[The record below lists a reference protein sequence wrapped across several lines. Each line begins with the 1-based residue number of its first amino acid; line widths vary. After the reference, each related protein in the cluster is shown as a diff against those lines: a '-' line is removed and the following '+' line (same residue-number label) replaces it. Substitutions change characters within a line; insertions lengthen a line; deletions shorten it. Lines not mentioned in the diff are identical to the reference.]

1 MWDQENFGDM
11 MDNSFWVLYFMSPEF
26 SVQKF
31 PTQIIKFCVA
41 LITKIIRQGEQE
53 GFLKIDRMNKICRMD
68 RITLYNFRQA
78 EHDFQAEHD
87 DYLTILFILS
97 KVSPQLSP
105 CTLSFKSCNPVHF

>member
-1 MWDQENFGDM
+1 M
-11 MDNSFWVLYFMSPEF
+11 MDNSFCVLYFMSPEF

-68 RITLYNFRQA
+68 RITLYNFRQDKQ
-78 EHDFQAEHD
+78 DFQD
-87 DYLTILFILS
+87 GQDN
-97 KVSPQLSP
+97 
-105 CTLSFKSCNPVHF
+105 SCNNPLNPAHC

>member
-1 MWDQENFGDM
+1 

-53 GFLKIDRMNKICRMD
+53 GFLKN
-68 RITLYNFRQA
+68 RQD
-78 EHDFQAEHD
+78 EQDLQD
-87 DYLTILFILS
+87 GQD
-97 KVSPQLSP
+97 
-105 CTLSFKSCNPVHF
+105 NPL

>member
-1 MWDQENFGDM
+1 M
-11 MDNSFWVLYFMSPEF
+11 MDNFFCVLYFMSPEL

-78 EHDFQAEHD
+78 EHDFQDAHD
-87 DYLTILFILS
+87 NYFTILQSCPLS
-97 KVSPQLSP
+97 THS
-105 CTLSFKSCNPVHF
+105 

>member
-1 MWDQENFGDM
+1 M

-53 GFLKIDRMNKICRMD
+53 GFLKN
-68 RITLYNFRQA
+68 RQDEQDLQDGQDNA
-78 EHDFQAEHD
+78 LKFQ
-87 DYLTILFILS
+87 TG
-97 KVSPQLSP
+97 
-105 CTLSFKSCNPVHF
+105 

>member
-1 MWDQENFGDM
+1 M
-11 MDNSFWVLYFMSPEF
+11 YPEF

-68 RITLYNFRQA
+68 RITLYNFRQ
-78 EHDFQAEHD
+78 DKQD
-87 DYLTILFILS
+87 KQD
-97 KVSPQLSP
+97 KQDGQDN
-105 CTLSFKSCNPVHF
+105 SCNNPLNTAHC

>member
-1 MWDQENFGDM
+1 M
-11 MDNSFWVLYFMSPEF
+11 MDNSFCVLYFMSPEF

-78 EHDFQAEHD
+78 ELDFQDGHD
-87 DYLTILFILS
+87 NYFTILQSCPLS
-97 KVSPQLSP
+97 THS
-105 CTLSFKSCNPVHF
+105 

>member
-1 MWDQENFGDM
+1 M
-11 MDNSFWVLYFMSPEF
+11 MDNSFCVLYFMSPEF

-68 RITLYNFRQA
+68 RITLYNFRQDKQ
-78 EHDFQAEHD
+78 DFQNGQD
-87 DYLTILFILS
+87 NSLKFQTG
-97 KVSPQLSP
+97 
-105 CTLSFKSCNPVHF
+105 

>member
-1 MWDQENFGDM
+1 

-53 GFLKIDRMNKICRMD
+53 GFLKN
-68 RITLYNFRQA
+68 RQD
-78 EHDFQAEHD
+78 EQDLQD
-87 DYLTILFILS
+87 GQDNSL
-97 KVSPQLSP
+97 
-105 CTLSFKSCNPVHF
+105 

>member
-1 MWDQENFGDM
+1 

-53 GFLKIDRMNKICRMD
+53 GFLKN
-68 RITLYNFRQA
+68 RQD
-78 EHDFQAEHD
+78 EQDLQDGQDNSLKFQ
-87 DYLTILFILS
+87 TG
-97 KVSPQLSP
+97 
-105 CTLSFKSCNPVHF
+105 

>member
-1 MWDQENFGDM
+1 M

-53 GFLKIDRMNKICRMD
+53 GFLKN
-68 RITLYNFRQA
+68 RQD
-78 EHDFQAEHD
+78 EQDLQDGQDNSLKFQ
-87 DYLTILFILS
+87 TG
-97 KVSPQLSP
+97 
-105 CTLSFKSCNPVHF
+105 

>member
-1 MWDQENFGDM
+1 M
-11 MDNSFWVLYFMSPEF
+11 MDNSFCVLYFMSPEF

-53 GFLKIDRMNKICRMD
+53 GFLKIDRMD

-78 EHDFQAEHD
+78 ELDFQDAHD
-87 DYLTILFILS
+87 NYFTIL
-97 KVSPQLSP
+97 Q
-105 CTLSFKSCNPVHF
+105 SCPLLTHI

>member
-1 MWDQENFGDM
+1 M

-53 GFLKIDRMNKICRMD
+53 GF
-68 RITLYNFRQA
+68 
-78 EHDFQAEHD
+78 
-87 DYLTILFILS
+87 
-97 KVSPQLSP
+97 
-105 CTLSFKSCNPVHF
+105 FKK

>member
-1 MWDQENFGDM
+1 

-53 GFLKIDRMNKICRMD
+53 GFLKN
-68 RITLYNFRQA
+68 RQD
-78 EHDFQAEHD
+78 EQDLQD
-87 DYLTILFILS
+87 GQDN
-97 KVSPQLSP
+97 
-105 CTLSFKSCNPVHF
+105 SCNNPVNPAIQ